1 MRDPSSREQLAT
13 SASSRRGP
21 AMRLDRVTIGVDF
34 SPASLGAA
42 TWAAR
47 LFTDSELFLVHVLE
61 VPEPPAFLREWFAPS
76 ASMLDAARQSA
87 TAQLEEL
94 RTALHAEHLTTEVRM
109 GRPAEELA
117 ASARE
122 HGTDL
127 VVVARHGANLGP
139 PRRLGSTADRLVRCS
154 PAPVLLATSVRGSVV
169 RRLLVAIDD
178 AGTTPRV
185 LDYARGLARRL
196 DAGIT
201 ALHVLSPTILH
212 RVRGVSALHGSR
224 ELSREEIQNEF
235 RSLADRWIARL
246 VDSGIER
253 GRVDTAIAFGD
264 AAREILATAD
274 RIDADMIV
282 MGSRGAGAVRR
293 ALLGSVVS
301 EVLRD
306 ASRPVLVALEP
317 EDEIMPAA
325 AAEDAM
331 LGQSVT
337 M

>member
-1 MRDPSSREQLAT
+1 
-13 SASSRRGP
+13 
-21 AMRLDRVTIGVDF
+21 MRLDRVTIGVDF
-34 SPASLGAA
+34 SPASRGAA

-61 VPEPPAFLREWFAPS
+61 VPEPPAFLREWLAPS

-154 PAPVLLATSVRGSVV
+154 PAPVLLATSVRGTVV

-178 AGTTPRV
+178 ASTTPRV
-185 LDYARGLARRL
+185 LDYARRLARRL

-201 ALHVLSPTILH
+201 ALHVLSPAILH
-212 RVRGVSALHGSR
+212 RVRGVSALHGS
-224 ELSREEIQNEF
+224 ELSREDIQNEF

-246 VDSGIER
+246 IDGGIER

-282 MGSRGAGAVRR
+282 MGSRGAGAIRR

-317 EDEIMPAA
+317 EDEIVPAA
-325 AAEDAM
+325 TAEQAM
-331 LGQSVT
+331 LGQAVT
-337 M
+337 T